1 MYVLHALFTEAGCW
15 ELWAEDSSR
24 PLADEPYTKSSS
36 TATKSRGTVARRHPF
51 AAEPAVLAGLLRAAG
66 EEIADTVRRA
76 DVRGSVPMALPSRA
90 SGPLPSPSFARFVR
104 DVDVAADTRP
114 RSRSRGEPQL
124 RAWIVPTLVLEPRD
138 GAALLAAL
146 DGDRLATFDA
156 DGAETDI
163 PLAESVTFA
172 RAVAQF
178 ADVLVRR
185 GEMLPDLDVD
195 EEHTEHHAVWRP
207 VYALDSA
214 AHRKALI
221 DAMPPVFR
229 AQLLD
234 VDLTGRS
241 ASDVLDGAVNA
252 LVDAY
257 VIAALTGPHGLHGE
271 SLVPPRLL
279 SGPRPRP
286 PVDELWL
293 DALTSAHGNQLDEVR
308 LDLESAEAL
317 MTALDEWRAV
327 HASSAGPVR
336 TCFRLVPPQDGNI
349 DGSGGLGG
357 ERNEEPESA
366 LAAAPQAAVDADA
379 GASQWAVELL
389 LQSVEDPSLLATAHE
404 VWRRSG
410 AARLLK
416 AAGADPRR
424 DLLAGLSRAA
434 RVFPAL
440 GHALRQASPTEV
452 VLDAEGAHEFLTR
465 IAPALAGNGFGVLL
479 PAWWSAGRAELALT
493 LAAGPSS
500 EQPGRIVGR
509 RSGFALDD
517 IIDYEWRASLGGQ
530 TLTEAE
536 FQALAD
542 AKSSLV
548 HLRGRWVEV
557 DRDRLAAGLKALG
570 ARRSGT
576 MRAGDFLRTAMF
588 GVDDSGLP
596 LEQVEARGWLGD
608 LLSGAAEERCAP
620 VPAPPGLNATLRPY
634 QERGVGWL
642 AFMERVGL
650 GAVLADSMGLGKT
663 IQVLTL
669 LELERAALEEMTA
682 NDSALDDPVPDDPAL
697 IESAIDDPAPRHPD
711 ATADGAGPVRRPTL
725 LVCPMSLVANWQ
737 REAERFT
744 PKLELHVHH
753 GAERLSGE
761 QFRAAVADAHL
772 VVTTYGLALRDKDE
786 LAAVDWHRIVVDEAQ
801 AIKNAGTKQA
811 RAVRALSAPHRVA
824 LTGTPVEN
832 RLADLWAI
840 LEFANPGLLGSA
852 ESFKT
857 RFARP
862 IERDGDERA
871 AERLRRATGAF
882 VLRREKTDPAI
893 ITDLPE
899 KVEMKVVCNL
909 TKEQASLYQATV
921 DGLLREIAEAEGV
934 ARRGLVLAMLTRL
947 KQICN
952 HPAHFLKDGS
962 RLPGRSGKLAR
973 VEEICDEVLSAG
985 ERALLFTQYAE
996 FGGLLRGHLAER
1008 FGREVAFLHGGV
1020 PRGARDEMVR
1030 RFEQP
1035 DGPPLFV
1042 LSLKAGGVGLNL
1054 TAANHVIHV
1063 DRWWNPA
1070 VENQATDRAFRIGQ
1084 RRDVQV
1090 RKLMCA
1096 GTLEERIDRI
1106 IEEKQDLAERIV
1118 GTGEGWLTELSVG
1131 ELRDVIML
1139 AADAV
1144 VE

>member
-1 MYVLHALFTEAGCW
+1 VYVLHALFTEAGCW

-24 PLADEPYTKSSS
+24 PLTLPAEPAGRGGAARRGGTG
-36 TATKSRGTVARRHPF
+36 TAQRHPF
-51 AAEPAVLAGLLRAAG
+51 AADPAVLADLLRAAG
-66 EEIADTVRRA
+66 DEVAATVRRA
-76 DVRGSVPMALPSRA
+76 DPRGSVPLALPSSR
-90 SGPLPSPSFARFVR
+90 SGPRPSASFARFVR
-104 DVDVAADTRP
+104 DQAAIGAGGSGSGGSSGGGGSD
-114 RSRSRGEPQL
+114 EDEKAEL
-124 RAWIVPTLVLEPRD
+124 RAWIVPTLALGPRD
-138 GAALLAAL
+138 GAALLAVL
-146 DGDRLATFDA
+146 DGERLATYDA

-163 PLAESVTFA
+163 PLADTVRYAT
-172 RAVAQF
+172 AVAQF
-178 ADVLVRR
+178 ADALVRR
-185 GEMLPDLDVD
+185 GEILPDLQVD
-195 EEHTEHHAVWRP
+195 EGNGDHHAVWRP
-207 VYALDSA
+207 TYALESA
-214 AHRKALI
+214 AHRKALL

-234 VDLTGRS
+234 ADLTGRP
-241 ASDVLDGAVNA
+241 ATDVLDGAVNA

-271 SLVPPRLL
+271 SLAP
-279 SGPRPRP
+279 PRP
-286 PVDELWL
+286 PNSLGVKTPIEELWL
-293 DALTSAHGNQLDEVR
+293 DALTSASSNLLDPER
-308 LDLESAEAL
+308 LDLTAAEAL
-317 MTALDEWRAV
+317 MAALDEWRTTHGA
-327 HASSAGPVR
+327 SAGPVR
-336 TCFRLVPPQDGNI
+336 TCFRLLAPEEGA
-349 DGSGGLGG
+349 SAYGGDRADG
-357 ERNEEPESA
+357 ERGEA
-366 LAAAPQAAVDADA
+366 
-379 GASQWAVELL
+379 WTVELL
-389 LQSVEDPSLLATAHE
+389 LQSIEDPSLLATAHE
-404 VWRRSG
+404 VWHRSG
-410 AARLLK
+410 AARLLR

-440 GHALRQASPTEV
+440 AYALREASPTHV
-452 VLDAEGAHEFLTR
+452 RLDADGAHVFLTR

-479 PAWWSAGRAELALT
+479 PSWWSSSGRAELGFT
-493 LAAGPSS
+493 LAAAPKAERTEQGPKS
-500 EQPGRIVGR
+500 EQPGRIAR
-509 RSGFALDD
+509 RSGFGLGDLV
-517 IIDYEWRASLGGQ
+517 DYEWRASLGGQ

-536 FQALAD
+536 FQALAE
-542 AKSSLV
+542 AKSNLV
-548 HLRGRWVEV
+548 QFRGRWVEV
-557 DRDRLAAGLKALG
+557 DRDKLAAGLKALG
-570 ARRSGT
+570 TRRGGA
-576 MRAGDFLRTAMF
+576 MRVRDFLRTAVF
-588 GVDDSGLP
+588 GLDDDGLP
-596 LEQVEARGWLGD
+596 LEAVEARGWLGD
-608 LLSGAAEERCAP
+608 LLSGAAEQRCSAA
-620 VPAPPGLNATLRPY
+620 VAPPGLHGTLRPY

-642 AFMERVGL
+642 AFMDRFGL

-663 IQVLTL
+663 VQVLTL
-669 LELERAALEEMTA
+669 LELER
-682 NDSALDDPVPDDPAL
+682 
-697 IESAIDDPAPRHPD
+697 ESG
-711 ATADGAGPVRRPTL
+711 GAQGRPTL

-737 REAERFT
+737 REAARFT
-744 PKLELHVHH
+744 PGLEVHVHH

-772 VVTTYGLALRDKDE
+772 VITTYGLALRDREE
-786 LAAVDWHRIVVDEAQ
+786 LAEVDWHRVVIDEAQ

-811 RAVRALSAPHRVA
+811 RAVRAIAAPHRIA

-832 RLADLWAI
+832 RLADLWSI

-852 ESFKT
+852 ESFKE

-893 ITDLPE
+893 ISDLPE

-921 DGLLREIAEAEGV
+921 DEMLREVAEAEGV
-934 ARRGLVLAMLTRL
+934 ARRGLVLALLTRL

-973 VEEICDEVLSAG
+973 VEELCDEVLAAG
-985 ERALLFTQYAE
+985 EKALLFTQYAE
-996 FGGLLRGHLAER
+996 FGGMLRAHLAER

-1020 PRGARDEMVR
+1020 PRRARDEMVQ

-1084 RRDVQV
+1084 LRDVQV

-1096 GTLEERIDRI
+1096 GTLEERIDRV
-1106 IEEKQDLAERIV
+1106 IEEKQDLADRIV
-1118 GTGEGWLTELSVG
+1118 GTGEGWLTELSVA
-1131 ELRDVIML
+1131 ELRDVIRL

>member
-1 MYVLHALFTEAGCW
+1 MYVLHALFTDAGSW

-24 PLADEPYTKSSS
+24 PLAD
-36 TATKSRGTVARRHPF
+36 AAGGRADGGGIVAGRARRHPF
-51 AAEPAVLAGLLRAAG
+51 AADPSVLANLLAAAG
-66 EEIADTVRRA
+66 DEIAATVRGA
-76 DVRGSVPMALPSRA
+76 DPRGSVPLALPSHTAGPQA
-90 SGPLPSPSFARFVR
+90 STLFARFLPDASAQKSGIQKSGVQKSH
-104 DVDVAADTRP
+104 AQKNSTQKSSAQKN
-114 RSRSRGEPQL
+114 GGL
-124 RAWIVPTLVLEPRD
+124 RAWIVPTLVLEPRA
-138 GAALLAAL
+138 GAALLAVL
-146 DGDRLATFDA
+146 EGERLATCDA
-156 DGAETDI
+156 EGAEIDV
-163 PLAESVTFA
+163 PLADTVRYA

-178 ADVLVRR
+178 ADTLVRR
-185 GEMLPDLDVD
+185 GEILPDLDVD
-195 EEHTEHHAVWRP
+195 ESGSEHHAVWRP
-207 VYALDSA
+207 VYGLDSA

-234 VDLTGRS
+234 ADLTGRPT
-241 ASDVLDGAVNA
+241 ADVLDGAVNA

-271 SLVPPRLL
+271 SLAPPRL
-279 SGPRPRP
+279 STGDRYKT
-286 PVDELWL
+286 PVEELWL
-293 DALTSAHGNQLDEVR
+293 DALTSASGNLLDPER
-308 LDLESAEAL
+308 LDLEDTERL
-317 MTALDEWRAV
+317 LTALDEWRTTHGTA
-327 HASSAGPVR
+327 AGPVR
-336 TCFRLVPPQDGNI
+336 TCFRLVAPSEGGAATGSAAA
-349 DGSGGLGG
+349 GSGAV
-357 ERNEEPESA
+357 ETVFTP
-366 LAAAPQAAVDADA
+366 AATAP
-379 GASQWAVELL
+379 WTVELL

-404 VWRRSG
+404 VWRRAG
-410 AARLLK
+410 AARLLR

-440 GHALRQASPTEV
+440 GSALRQASPTEV
-452 VLDAEGAHEFLTR
+452 PLDTDGAHDFLTR
-465 IAPALAGNGFGVLL
+465 TAPALAGNGFGVLL
-479 PAWWSAGRAELALT
+479 PSWWSAGRAELGLT
-493 LAAGPSS
+493 LAAAPAAEPAAPAPEPV
-500 EQPGRIVGR
+500 EQPGLVRK
-509 RSGFALDD
+509 RSGFGLDD
-517 IIDYEWRASLGGQ
+517 IVDYEWRVSLGGQ
-530 TLTEAE
+530 TLTETE
-536 FQALAD
+536 FLALAD
-542 AKSSLV
+542 AKSGLV
-548 HLRGRWVEV
+548 QLRGRWVEV
-557 DRDRLAAGLKALG
+557 DRDKLAAGLKAL
-570 ARRSGT
+570 ASRRSGA
-576 MRAGDFLRTAMF
+576 MRAGEFLRTAVF
-588 GVDDSGLP
+588 GLDDDGLP
-596 LEQVEARGWLGD
+596 LEGVEAEGWLGD
-608 LLSGAAEERCAP
+608 LLSGAAEQRCAAA
-620 VPAPPGLNATLRPY
+620 VAPPGLRAVLRPY

-642 AFMERVGL
+642 EFMERVGL

-663 IQVLTL
+663 VQVLAL
-669 LELERAALEEMTA
+669 LELQREHGA
-682 NDSALDDPVPDDPAL
+682 V
-697 IESAIDDPAPRHPD
+697 RH
-711 ATADGAGPVRRPTL
+711 PTL

-737 REAERFT
+737 REAARFT
-744 PKLELHVHH
+744 PGLGVHVHH

-761 QFRAAVADAHL
+761 QFREAVADAHL
-772 VVTTYGLALRDKDE
+772 VITTYGLALRDRAE

-801 AIKNAGTKQA
+801 AIKNAATKQA
-811 RAVRALSAPHRVA
+811 RAVRALPAPHRVA

-832 RLADLWAI
+832 RLADLWSI

-852 ESFKT
+852 QSFKE

-893 ITDLPE
+893 ISDLPE

-909 TKEQASLYQATV
+909 TKEQASLYQAVV
-921 DGLLREIAEAEGV
+921 DEMLREVGEAEGV

-973 VEEICDEVLSAG
+973 VEELCDEVLAAG

-996 FGGLLRGHLAER
+996 FGTMLRAHLAER
-1008 FGREVAFLHGGV
+1008 FGREVAFLHGGLAK
-1020 PRGARDEMVR
+1020 RARDETVQ
-1030 RFEQP
+1030 RFERP

-1096 GTLEERIDRI
+1096 GTLEERIDRV

-1118 GTGEGWLTELSVG
+1118 GAGEGWLTELSVAQ
-1131 ELRDVIML
+1131 LRDVIRL

>member
-1 MYVLHALFTEAGCW
+1 VYVLHALFTEAGCW

-24 PLADEPYTKSSS
+24 PLTLAADPAEIAAK
-36 TATKSRGTVARRHPF
+36 AGRGGPALRSGSGNRAGASMAQRHPF
-51 AAEPAVLAGLLRAAG
+51 AAEPVVLAELLRAAG
-66 EEIADTVRRA
+66 DEVAATVRRA
-76 DVRGSVPMALPSRA
+76 DPRGSVPLVLPSSA
-90 SGPLPSPSFARFVR
+90 SGPQPSIGFARFVR
-104 DVDVAADTRP
+104 DDAEIAAGGSDGGSGSGSGGGSGGGGGRDRRT
-114 RSRSRGEPQL
+114 GAKTQL
-124 RAWIVPTLVLEPRD
+124 RAWIVPTLALGPRD
-138 GAALLAAL
+138 GAALLAIL
-146 DGDRLATFDA
+146 DGERLATFDV

-163 PLAESVTFA
+163 PLADTVRYAT
-172 RAVAQF
+172 AVAQF
-178 ADVLVRR
+178 ADALVRR
-185 GEMLPDLDVD
+185 GEILPDLQVD
-195 EEHTEHHAVWRP
+195 EDNGDHHAVWRP
-207 VYALDSA
+207 TYALDSA
-214 AHRKALI
+214 AHRKALL

-234 VDLTGRS
+234 TELTGRP
-241 ASDVLDGAVNA
+241 ATDVLDGAVNA

-271 SLVPPRLL
+271 SLAPA
-279 SGPRPRP
+279 RP
-286 PVDELWL
+286 PNSLSVKTPIEALWL
-293 DALTSAHGNQLDEVR
+293 DALTSASSNLLDPER
-308 LDLESAEAL
+308 LDLAAAEEL
-317 MTALDEWRAV
+317 MAALDEWRTT
-327 HASSAGPVR
+327 HGTLAGPVR
-336 TCFRLVPPQDGNI
+336 TCFRLLAPEDVTSADRAGT
-349 DGSGGLGG
+349 DRASADRG
-357 ERNEEPESA
+357 ES
-366 LAAAPQAAVDADA
+366 
-379 GASQWAVELL
+379 WTVELL
-389 LQSVEDPSLLATAHE
+389 LQSIENPSLLATAHE
-404 VWRRSG
+404 VWHRSG
-410 AARLLK
+410 AARLLR

-440 GHALRQASPTEV
+440 AYALREASPTQV
-452 VLDAEGAHEFLTR
+452 RLDADSAHGFLTR

-479 PAWWSAGRAELALT
+479 PSWWSSAGRAELGFT
-493 LAAGPSS
+493 LAAAPKDEPKAGRAGQAEKP
-500 EQPGRIVGR
+500 EQPGRIAR
-509 RSGFALDD
+509 RSGFGLGDL
-517 IIDYEWRASLGGQ
+517 IDYEWRASLGGQ
-530 TLTEAE
+530 TLSEAE

-548 HLRGRWVEV
+548 QFRGRWVEV
-557 DRDRLAAGLKALG
+557 DRDKLAAGLKALG
-570 ARRSGT
+570 TRRGGV
-576 MRAGDFLRTAMF
+576 MRVQDFLRTAVF
-588 GVDDSGLP
+588 GLDDDGLP
-596 LEQVEARGWLGD
+596 LEAVEARGWLGD
-608 LLSGAAEERCAP
+608 LLSGAAEQRCTPAT
-620 VPAPPGLNATLRPY
+620 APPGLHGTLRPY

-642 AFMERVGL
+642 SFMDRFGL

-663 IQVLTL
+663 VQVLTL
-669 LELERAALEEMTA
+669 LELERDSDAAQ
-682 NDSALDDPVPDDPAL
+682 
-697 IESAIDDPAPRHPD
+697 
-711 ATADGAGPVRRPTL
+711 GRPTL

-737 REAERFT
+737 RESERFT
-744 PKLELHVHH
+744 PGLEVHVHH

-761 QFRAAVADAHL
+761 EFRAAVADAHL
-772 VVTTYGLALRDKDE
+772 VITTYGLALRDRAE
-786 LAAVDWHRIVVDEAQ
+786 LAEVDWHRVVIDEAQ

-811 RAVRALSAPHRVA
+811 RAVRAIAAPHRIA

-832 RLADLWAI
+832 RLADLWSI

-852 ESFKT
+852 ESFKQ

-862 IERDGDERA
+862 IERDGDARA

-893 ITDLPE
+893 ISDLPE

-921 DGLLREIAEAEGV
+921 DEMLREVAEAEGV
-934 ARRGLVLAMLTRL
+934 ARRGLVLALLTRL

-973 VEEICDEVLSAG
+973 VEELCDEVLAAG
-985 ERALLFTQYAE
+985 EKALLFTQYAE
-996 FGGLLRGHLAER
+996 FGGMLRAHLAER

-1020 PRGARDEMVR
+1020 PRRSRDEMVL

-1096 GTLEERIDRI
+1096 GTLEERIDQV
-1106 IEEKQDLAERIV
+1106 IEEKQDLADRIV
-1118 GTGEGWLTELSVG
+1118 GTGEGWLTELSVA
-1131 ELRDVIML
+1131 ELRDVIRL

>member
-1 MYVLHALFTEAGCW
+1 VYVLHALFTDAGSW

-24 PLADEPYTKSSS
+24 PLAE
-36 TATKSRGTVARRHPF
+36 AAGGRAARGAGMARRHPF
-51 AAEPAVLAGLLRAAG
+51 AADPAVLASLLAAAG
-66 EEIADTVRRA
+66 DEIAATVRQA
-76 DVRGSVPMALPSRA
+76 DPRGSVPLALPSHALGPQA
-90 SGPLPSPSFARFVR
+90 STSFARFLPEG
-104 DVDVAADTRP
+104 APGLHGGGA
-114 RSRSRGEPQL
+114 RGGTGTGSGSGGGTGSGGGRAGKREL

-138 GAALLAAL
+138 GAALLAVL
-146 DGDRLATFDA
+146 DGERLATFDA
-156 DGAETDI
+156 DGAETDV
-163 PLAESVTFA
+163 PLAPTVRYA
-172 RAVAQF
+172 RAIAQF
-178 ADVLVRR
+178 ADALVRR
-185 GEMLPDLDVD
+185 GEILPDLDVD
-195 EEHTEHHAVWRP
+195 EGNGEHHAVWRP
-207 VYALDSA
+207 VYALESA

-234 VDLTGRS
+234 VEPVGRP
-241 ASDVLDGAVNA
+241 AAHVLDGAVNA

-271 SLVPPRLL
+271 SLAPPRTGSSSPL
-279 SGPRPRP
+279 RA
-286 PVDELWL
+286 PVEELWL
-293 DALTSAHGNQLDEVR
+293 DALTSASGNLLDPER
-308 LDLESAEAL
+308 LDLVDAEQL
-317 MTALDEWRAV
+317 LTALDEWRTTHGTA
-327 HASSAGPVR
+327 AGPVR
-336 TCFRLVPPQDGNI
+336 TCFRLVAPPDGDMGVGN
-349 DGSGGLGG
+349 GGGGGGGAGGGAGGG
-357 ERNEEPESA
+357 EARGGRW
-366 LAAAPQAAVDADA
+366 V
-379 GASQWAVELL
+379 VELL
-389 LQSVEDPSLLATAHE
+389 LQSAEDPSLLASAHE
-404 VWRRSG
+404 VWHRSG
-410 AARLLK
+410 AARLLR
-416 AAGADPRR
+416 AVGADPRR
-424 DLLAGLSRAA
+424 DLLAGLGRAA

-440 GHALRQASPTEV
+440 GYALRQAAPTEV
-452 VLDAEGAHEFLTR
+452 VLDADGAHDFLTR
-465 IAPALAGNGFGVLL
+465 TAPALAGNGFGVLL
-479 PAWWSAGRAELALT
+479 PSWWSAGRAELSLT
-493 LAAGPSS
+493 LAAAVPAG
-500 EQPGRIVGR
+500 QPGRVRR
-509 RSGFALDD
+509 RSAFGLDD
-517 IIDYEWRASLGGQ
+517 LVEYEWRASLGGQ
-530 TLTEAE
+530 SLTEAE
-536 FQALAD
+536 FQALAE
-542 AKSSLV
+542 AKSGLV
-548 HLRGRWVEV
+548 HLRGKWVEV
-557 DRDRLAAGLKALG
+557 DRDKLAAGLKALG
-570 ARRSGT
+570 SRRSGQ
-576 MRAGDFLRTAMF
+576 MRAGEFLRTAMF
-588 GVDDSGLP
+588 GLDDDGLP
-596 LEQVEARGWLGD
+596 LEGVEAQGWLGD
-608 LLSGAAEERCAP
+608 LLSGAAEQRCAP
-620 VPAPPGLNATLRPY
+620 AAAPAGLHAVLRPY

-669 LELERAALEEMTA
+669 LEAEREQK
-682 NDSALDDPVPDDPAL
+682 
-697 IESAIDDPAPRHPD
+697 
-711 ATADGAGPVRRPTL
+711 RRGGRRATL

-737 REAERFT
+737 REAARFT
-744 PKLELHVHH
+744 PGLEVHVHH

-772 VVTTYGLALRDKDE
+772 IITTYGLALRDRAE

-811 RAVRALSAPHRVA
+811 RAVRALAAPHRIA

-832 RLADLWAI
+832 RLADLWSI
-840 LEFANPGLLGSA
+840 LEFANPGLLGTA
-852 ESFKT
+852 ESFKE

-893 ITDLPE
+893 ISDLPE

-921 DGLLREIAEAEGV
+921 DGMLREIAEADGV
-934 ARRGLVLAMLTRL
+934 GRRGLVLALLTRL

-973 VEEICDEVLSAG
+973 VEELCDEVLAAG
-985 ERALLFTQYAE
+985 EKALLFTQYAE
-996 FGGLLRGHLAER
+996 FGGMLRAHLAER

-1020 PRGARDEMVR
+1020 PKRARDELVL
-1030 RFEQP
+1030 RFEEP

-1096 GTLEERIDRI
+1096 GTLEERIDRV
-1106 IEEKQDLAERIV
+1106 IEDKQDLAERIV
-1118 GTGEGWLTELSVG
+1118 GTGEGWLTELSVA
-1131 ELRDVIML
+1131 ELRDVIRL

-1144 VE
+1144 AE

>member
-1 MYVLHALFTEAGCW
+1 VYVLHALFTDAGSW

-24 PLADEPYTKSSS
+24 PLVAPAGGGT
-36 TATKSRGTVARRHPF
+36 RGGAGMARRHPF
-51 AAEPAVLAGLLRAAG
+51 AADPDVLLDLLTAAG
-66 EEIADTVRRA
+66 DEIAATVRRA
-76 DVRGSVPMALPSRA
+76 DPRGSLPLALPTRGA
-90 SGPLPSPSFARFVR
+90 GPLPSTGFARFLPEHEA
-104 DVDVAADTRP
+104 DAPSDGSGGDADSDGAA
-114 RSRSRGEPQL
+114 EL
-124 RAWIVPTLVLEPRD
+124 RAWIVPTLVLEPRA
-138 GAALLAAL
+138 GAALLAVL
-146 DGDRLATFDA
+146 DGERLATFDA
-156 DGAETDI
+156 DGAETDV
-163 PLAESVTFA
+163 PLAETVRYA

-178 ADVLVRR
+178 ADALVRR
-185 GEMLPDLDVD
+185 GEILPDLDVD
-195 EEHTEHHAVWRP
+195 EASSEHHAVWRP

-234 VDLTGRS
+234 VDPVGRP

-252 LVDAY
+252 LIDAY
-257 VIAALTGPHGLHGE
+257 VIASLTGPHGLHGE
-271 SLVPPRLL
+271 SLAPPR
-279 SGPRPRP
+279 SGSNSGLRLKT
-286 PVDELWL
+286 PVEELWL
-293 DALTSAHGNQLDEVR
+293 DALTSAHGNLLDPER
-308 LDLESAEAL
+308 LDLVDAERL
-317 MTALDEWRAV
+317 LGALDEWRTT
-327 HASSAGPVR
+327 HGTSAGPVR
-336 TCFRLVPPQDGNI
+336 TCFRLVAPPDG
-349 DGSGGLGG
+349 DVH
-357 ERNEEPESA
+357 A
-366 LAAAPQAAVDADA
+366 LW
-379 GASQWAVELL
+379 SVELL

-404 VWRRSG
+404 VWHRSG
-410 AARLLK
+410 AARLLR

-440 GHALRQASPTEV
+440 GSALRQAAPTEV
-452 VLDAEGAHEFLTR
+452 PLDADGAHGFLTR

-479 PAWWSAGRAELALT
+479 PSWWSAGRAELGLT
-493 LAAGPSS
+493 LAAREAGRV
-500 EQPGRIVGR
+500 EQPGRVAR
-509 RSGFALDD
+509 RSGGFGLDD
-517 IIDYEWRASLGGQ
+517 LVDYEWRASLGGQ
-530 TLTEAE
+530 QLTEAE
-536 FQALAD
+536 FQALAE
-542 AKSSLV
+542 AKSNLV
-548 HLRGRWVEV
+548 QVRGRWVEV
-557 DRDRLAAGLKALG
+557 DRDKLAAGLAALG
-570 ARRSGT
+570 ERRSGE
-576 MRAGDFLRTAMF
+576 MRAGEFLRTALF
-588 GVDDSGLP
+588 GLDDAGLP
-596 LEQVEARGWLGD
+596 LEGVEAEGWLGD
-608 LLSGAAEERCAP
+608 LLSGVAEQRCEPAS
-620 VPAPPGLNATLRPY
+620 APPGLHAVLRPY

-642 AFMERVGL
+642 GFMERVGL

-669 LELERAALEEMTA
+669 LEAEREQRER
-682 NDSALDDPVPDDPAL
+682 DG
-697 IESAIDDPAPRHPD
+697 APRR
-711 ATADGAGPVRRPTL
+711 ATL

-737 REAERFT
+737 REAARFT
-744 PKLELHVHH
+744 PALEVHVHH
-753 GAERLSGE
+753 GAERLSGG

-772 VVTTYGLALRDKDE
+772 VITTYGLALRDKDE
-786 LAAVDWHRIVVDEAQ
+786 LAAVDWHRVVVDEAQ

-811 RAVRALSAPHRVA
+811 RAVRALPAPHRVA

-832 RLADLWAI
+832 RLADLWSI
-840 LEFANPGLLGSA
+840 LEFANPGLLGTA
-852 ESFKT
+852 ESFKE
-857 RFARP
+857 RYARP

-893 ITDLPE
+893 ISDLPE

-921 DGLLREIAEAEGV
+921 DELLREIAEAEGV

-973 VEEICDEVLSAG
+973 VEELCDEVLAAG
-985 ERALLFTQYAE
+985 EKALLFTQYAE
-996 FGGLLRGHLAER
+996 FGGMLRAHLAER

-1020 PRGARDEMVR
+1020 PKKQRDELVLN
-1030 RFEQP
+1030 FEKD

-1096 GTLEERIDRI
+1096 GTLEERIDRV
-1106 IEEKQDLAERIV
+1106 IEDKLDLAEKIV
-1118 GTGEGWLTELSVG
+1118 GTGEGWLTELSVA
-1131 ELRDVIML
+1131 ELRDVIRL

>member
-1 MYVLHALFTEAGCW
+1 
-15 ELWAEDSSR
+15 
-24 PLADEPYTKSSS
+24 
-36 TATKSRGTVARRHPF
+36 
-51 AAEPAVLAGLLRAAG
+51 
-66 EEIADTVRRA
+66 
-76 DVRGSVPMALPSRA
+76 
-90 SGPLPSPSFARFVR
+90 
-104 DVDVAADTRP
+104 
-114 RSRSRGEPQL
+114 
-124 RAWIVPTLVLEPRD
+124 
-138 GAALLAAL
+138 
-146 DGDRLATFDA
+146 
-156 DGAETDI
+156 
-163 PLAESVTFA
+163 
-172 RAVAQF
+172 
-178 ADVLVRR
+178 
-185 GEMLPDLDVD
+185 
-195 EEHTEHHAVWRP
+195 
-207 VYALDSA
+207 
-214 AHRKALI
+214 
-221 DAMPPVFR
+221 MPPVFR

-234 VDLTGRS
+234 ADLTGRP
-241 ASDVLDGAVNA
+241 AGDVLDGAVNA

-271 SLVPPRLL
+271 SLGPPR
-279 SGPRPRP
+279 
-286 PVDELWL
+286 PVTGSRAHMQVEELWL
-293 DALTSAHGNQLDEVR
+293 DALTSAHGNRLDEER
-308 LDLESAEAL
+308 LDFEGAEAL

-327 HASSAGPVR
+327 HGTTAGPVR
-336 TCFRLVPPQDGNI
+336 TCFRLVPPQGGDI
-349 DGSGGLGG
+349 DGDGALNGEESQGSAPSGAG
-357 ERNEEPESA
+357 EN
-366 LAAAPQAAVDADA
+366 
-379 GASQWAVELL
+379 ASQWTVELL
-389 LQSVEDPSLLATAHE
+389 LQSVEDPSLLATGHE

-440 GHALRQASPTEV
+440 GFALRQASPTEV
-452 VLDAEGAHEFLTR
+452 VLNAEGAHDFLTR
-465 IAPALAGNGFGVLL
+465 IAPALTGNGFGVLL
-479 PAWWSAGRAELALT
+479 PAWWSAGHAELTLT
-493 LAAGPSS
+493 LAAGPSAR
-500 EQPGRIVGR
+500 QPGRIAGR
-509 RSGFALDD
+509 RSGFGLDD
-517 IIDYEWRASLGGQ
+517 IVDYEWRASLGGQ
-530 TLTEAE
+530 ALTEGE
-536 FQALAD
+536 FQALAE

-548 HLRGRWVEV
+548 QLRGRWVEV
-557 DRDRLAAGLKALG
+557 DRERLAAGLRALG
-570 ARRSGT
+570 ARRGGA

-588 GVDDSGLP
+588 GLDDSGLP

-608 LLSGAAEERCAP
+608 LLSGAAEQRCEP
-620 VPAPPGLNATLRPY
+620 ITAPPGLNATLRPY

-642 AFMERVGL
+642 AFMERLGL

-663 IQVLTL
+663 IQVLAL
-669 LELERAALEEMTA
+669 LELERARLE
-682 NDSALDDPVPDDPAL
+682 
-697 IESAIDDPAPRHPD
+697 D
-711 ATADGAGPVRRPTL
+711 ADAQGAGPARRPTL

-753 GAERLSGE
+753 GAERLSGG

-832 RLADLWAI
+832 RLADLWSI
-840 LEFANPGLLGSA
+840 LEFANPGLLGTA

-893 ITDLPE
+893 ISDLPE

-921 DGLLREIAEAEGV
+921 DELLREIEQADGV

-985 ERALLFTQYAE
+985 ERALLF
-996 FGGLLRGHLAER
+996 
-1008 FGREVAFLHGGV
+1008 
-1020 PRGARDEMVR
+1020 
-1030 RFEQP
+1030 
-1035 DGPPLFV
+1035 
-1042 LSLKAGGVGLNL
+1042 
-1054 TAANHVIHV
+1054 
-1063 DRWWNPA
+1063 
-1070 VENQATDRAFRIGQ
+1070 
-1084 RRDVQV
+1084 
-1090 RKLMCA
+1090 
-1096 GTLEERIDRI
+1096 
-1106 IEEKQDLAERIV
+1106 
-1118 GTGEGWLTELSVG
+1118 
-1131 ELRDVIML
+1131 
-1139 AADAV
+1139 
-1144 VE
+1144 

>member
-1 MYVLHALFTEAGCW
+1 MYVLHALFTDVGCW

-24 PLADEPYTKSSS
+24 PLTDAAADQR
-36 TATKSRGTVARRHPF
+36 ATRGGGGMARRHPF
-51 AAEPAVLAGLLRAAG
+51 AADPAVLAKLLAAAG
-66 EEIADTVRRA
+66 DEMSAIVRRA
-76 DVRGSVPMALPSRA
+76 DARGSVPLALPSGH
-90 SGPLPSPSFARFVR
+90 SGPLASTSFARFV
-104 DVDVAADTRP
+104 DADATNAP
-114 RSRSRGEPQL
+114 SRERKGHAGL
-124 RAWIVPTLVLEPRD
+124 RAWIVPTLVFEPDD

-146 DGDRLATFDA
+146 DSERLATFDA
-156 DGAETDI
+156 DGAETDV
-163 PLAESVTFA
+163 PLAETVRFA
-172 RAVAQF
+172 RAVAQY
-178 ADVLVRR
+178 ADALVRR
-185 GEMLPDLDVD
+185 GEILPDLDVD
-195 EEHTEHHAVWRP
+195 EDTGDHHAVWRP
-207 VYALDSA
+207 VYTLDSA

-234 VDLTGRS
+234 ADLTGRP

-271 SLVPPRLL
+271 SLAPPRAA
-279 SGPRPRP
+279 SGAQLKT

-293 DALTSAHGNQLDEVR
+293 DALTSAHGNLLDPER
-308 LDLESAEAL
+308 LDLEDAERL
-317 MTALDEWRAV
+317 LTALDEWRTT
-327 HASSAGPVR
+327 HGTGTGPVR
-336 TCFRLVPPQDGNI
+336 TCFRLTAPQDGSG
-349 DGSGGLGG
+349 DGVGDANGVGVDGAGDAVGHGGVGHGGVGDGRVGDGAGVGIGNGGARSGQ
-357 ERNEEPESA
+357 SA
-366 LAAAPQAAVDADA
+366 RAQA
-379 GASQWAVELL
+379 WRVELL

-404 VWRRSG
+404 VWHRTG
-410 AARLLK
+410 AARLLR

-424 DLLAGLSRAA
+424 DLLAGLGRAA
-434 RVFPAL
+434 RVFPAV
-440 GHALRQASPTEV
+440 GYALRQASPTEV
-452 VLDAEGAHEFLTR
+452 LLDTDGAHDFLTR
-465 IAPALAGNGFGVLL
+465 IAPALIGNGFGVLL
-479 PAWWSAGRAELALT
+479 PSWWSAGRAELALT
-493 LAAGPSS
+493 LAAAPKA
-500 EQPGRIVGR
+500 EQPGQSAR
-509 RSGFALDD
+509 RSGFGLDD
-517 IIDYEWRASLGGQ
+517 LVDYEWRVALGGQ

-536 FQALAD
+536 FQALAE
-542 AKSSLV
+542 AKGNLV
-548 HLRGRWVEV
+548 RLRGRWVEV

-570 ARRSGT
+570 TRRSGA

-588 GVDDSGLP
+588 GLDDDGLP
-596 LEQVEARGWLGD
+596 LEGVEADGWLGD
-608 LLSGAAEERCAP
+608 LLSGAAEQRC
-620 VPAPPGLNATLRPY
+620 VPAEAPPGLHATLRPY

-669 LELERAALEEMTA
+669 LEMERAERAQ
-682 NDSALDDPVPDDPAL
+682 P
-697 IESAIDDPAPRHPD
+697 
-711 ATADGAGPVRRPTL
+711 RPTL

-737 REAERFT
+737 REAARFT
-744 PKLELHVHH
+744 PQLTVHVHH
-753 GAERLSGE
+753 GAERYSGD

-772 VVTTYGLALRDKDE
+772 VITTYGLALRDRAE
-786 LAAVDWHRIVVDEAQ
+786 LAAVDWHRVVVDEAQ

-811 RAVRALSAPHRVA
+811 RAVRALAAPHRVA

-832 RLADLWAI
+832 RLADLWSI

-852 ESFKT
+852 ESFKA

-871 AERLRRATGAF
+871 AARLRRATGAF

-893 ITDLPE
+893 ISDLPE

-921 DGLLREIAEAEGV
+921 DAMLHEIAHAQGV
-934 ARRGLVLAMLTRL
+934 GRRGLVLALLTRL

-952 HPAHFLKDGS
+952 HPAHFLRDGS

-973 VEEICDEVLSAG
+973 VEELCDEVLAAG
-985 ERALLFTQYAE
+985 EKALLFTQYAE
-996 FGGLLRGHLAER
+996 FGGMLRAHLAER
-1008 FGREVAFLHGGV
+1008 FGREVAFLHGGL
-1020 PRGARDEMVR
+1020 PKRARDEAVL
-1030 RFEQP
+1030 RFERT

-1096 GTLEERIDRI
+1096 GTLEERIDRV
-1106 IEEKQDLAERIV
+1106 IEEKQDLADRIV
-1118 GTGEGWLTELSVG
+1118 GTGEGWLTELSVAQ
-1131 ELRDVIML
+1131 LRDVIRL

>member
-24 PLADEPYTKSSS
+24 PLTLPVEPTGRE
-36 TATKSRGTVARRHPF
+36 TAAGRGGAARRSGAGMAQRHPF
-51 AAEPAVLAGLLRAAG
+51 AADPAVLADLLRAAG
-66 EEIADTVRRA
+66 DEVAATVRRA
-76 DVRGSVPMALPSRA
+76 DPRGSVPLALPSSR
-90 SGPLPSPSFARFVR
+90 SGPRPSTGFARFVR
-104 DVDVAADTRP
+104 DQGALGADG
-114 RSRSRGEPQL
+114 SGSGSGDDGSDEGEKAEL
-124 RAWIVPTLVLEPRD
+124 RAWIVPTLALGPRD
-138 GAALLAAL
+138 GAALLAVL
-146 DGDRLATFDA
+146 DGERLATYDA
-156 DGAETDI
+156 EGAETDI
-163 PLAESVTFA
+163 PLADTVRYAT
-172 RAVAQF
+172 AVAQF
-178 ADVLVRR
+178 ADALVRR
-185 GEMLPDLDVD
+185 GEILPDLQVD
-195 EEHTEHHAVWRP
+195 EENGDHHAVWRP
-207 VYALDSA
+207 TYALESA
-214 AHRKALI
+214 AHRKALL

-234 VDLTGRS
+234 AELTGRP
-241 ASDVLDGAVNA
+241 ATDVLDGAVSA

-271 SLVPPRLL
+271 SLAP
-279 SGPRPRP
+279 PRP
-286 PVDELWL
+286 PNSLSVKTPIEELWL
-293 DALTSAHGNQLDEVR
+293 DALTSASSNLLDPER
-308 LDLESAEAL
+308 LDLTAAEAL
-317 MTALDEWRAV
+317 MAALDEWRTTHGAT
-327 HASSAGPVR
+327 AGPVR
-336 TCFRLVPPQDGNI
+336 TCFRLLAP
-349 DGSGGLGG
+349 
-357 ERNEEPESA
+357 EE
-366 LAAAPQAAVDADA
+366 
-379 GASQWAVELL
+379 GASTYGGDRADGDRGEAWTVELL
-389 LQSVEDPSLLATAHE
+389 LQSIEDPSLLATAHE
-404 VWRRSG
+404 VWHRSG
-410 AARLLK
+410 AARLLR

-440 GHALRQASPTEV
+440 AYALREASPTHV
-452 VLDAEGAHEFLTR
+452 RLDADGAHGFLTR
-465 IAPALAGNGFGVLL
+465 IAPALTGNGFGVLL
-479 PAWWSAGRAELALT
+479 PSWWSSTGRAELGFT
-493 LAAGPSS
+493 LAAAPKAEHAEQAPKSKSEQQS
-500 EQPGRIVGR
+500 EQPGRIAR
-509 RSGFALDD
+509 RSGFGLGDLV
-517 IIDYEWRASLGGQ
+517 DYEWRASLGGQ

-542 AKSSLV
+542 AKSNLV
-548 HLRGRWVEV
+548 QFRGRWVEV
-557 DRDRLAAGLKALG
+557 DRDKLAAGLKALG
-570 ARRSGT
+570 SRRGGA
-576 MRAGDFLRTAMF
+576 MRVRDFLRTAVF
-588 GVDDSGLP
+588 GLDDDGLP
-596 LEQVEARGWLGD
+596 LEAVEARGWLGD
-608 LLSGAAEERCAP
+608 LLSGAAEQRCTAA
-620 VPAPPGLNATLRPY
+620 VAPPGLHGTLRPY

-642 AFMERVGL
+642 SFMDRFGL

-663 IQVLTL
+663 VQVLTL
-669 LELERAALEEMTA
+669 LELERESG
-682 NDSALDDPVPDDPAL
+682 SAQ
-697 IESAIDDPAPRHPD
+697 
-711 ATADGAGPVRRPTL
+711 GRPTL
-725 LVCPMSLVANWQ
+725 LICPMSLVANWQ
-737 REAERFT
+737 REAARFT
-744 PKLELHVHH
+744 PGLEVHVHH

-772 VVTTYGLALRDKDE
+772 VITTYGLALRDREE
-786 LAAVDWHRIVVDEAQ
+786 LAAVDWHRVVIDEAQ

-811 RAVRALSAPHRVA
+811 RAVRAIAAPHRIA

-832 RLADLWAI
+832 RLADLWSI

-852 ESFKT
+852 ESFKE

-893 ITDLPE
+893 ISDLPE

-921 DGLLREIAEAEGV
+921 DEMLREVAEAEGV
-934 ARRGLVLAMLTRL
+934 ARRGLVLALLTRL

-962 RLPGRSGKLAR
+962 RLPSRSGKLAR
-973 VEEICDEVLSAG
+973 VEELCDEVLAAG
-985 ERALLFTQYAE
+985 EKALLFTQYAE
-996 FGGLLRGHLAER
+996 FGGMLRAHLAER

-1020 PRGARDEMVR
+1020 PRRARDELVR
-1030 RFEQP
+1030 RFELP

-1084 RRDVQV
+1084 LRDVQV

-1096 GTLEERIDRI
+1096 GTLEERIDRV
-1106 IEEKQDLAERIV
+1106 IEEKQDLADRIV
-1118 GTGEGWLTELSVG
+1118 GTGEGWLTELSVA
-1131 ELRDVIML
+1131 ELRDVIRL

>member
-1 MYVLHALFTEAGCW
+1 VYVLHALFTEAGYW

-24 PLADEPYTKSSS
+24 PLTQALQQPAARGSRAGRAG
-36 TATKSRGTVARRHPF
+36 TARQGGAGMAQRHPF
-51 AAEPAVLAGLLRAAG
+51 AADPEVLAELLRAAG
-66 EEIADTVRRA
+66 DEVAATVLRA
-76 DVRGSVPMALPSRA
+76 DPRGSVPLALPSSSA
-90 SGPLPSPSFARFVR
+90 GPQPSTSFARFVR
-104 DVDVAADTRP
+104 DDVAIDAAGGRSSAKVGRDTKVELRP
-114 RSRSRGEPQL
+114 
-124 RAWIVPTLVLEPRD
+124 WIVPTLALDPHD
-138 GAALLAAL
+138 GAALLAVL
-146 DGDRLATFDA
+146 DGERLATFDA
-156 DGAETDI
+156 EGAETDI
-163 PLAESVTFA
+163 PLADTVRYAT
-172 RAVAQF
+172 AVAQF

-185 GEMLPDLDVD
+185 GEILPDLLVD
-195 EEHTEHHAVWRP
+195 EENGDHHAVWRP
-207 VYALDSA
+207 SYALDSA
-214 AHRKALI
+214 AHRKALL

-234 VDLTGRS
+234 AELTGRP
-241 ASDVLDGAVNA
+241 AADVLDGAVNA

-271 SLVPPRLL
+271 SLAPPHPPNSL
-279 SGPRPRP
+279 SLKTPIE
-286 PVDELWL
+286 ELWL
-293 DALTSAHGNQLDEVR
+293 DALTSTSGNRLDPER
-308 LDLESAEAL
+308 LDLSAAEEL
-317 MTALDEWRAV
+317 MAALDEWRTT
-327 HASSAGPVR
+327 HGTSAGPVR
-336 TCFRLVPPQDGNI
+336 TCFRLLAPDEGGAAERT
-349 DGSGGLGG
+349 GSG
-357 ERNEEPESA
+357 ERNGGAEASG
-366 LAAAPQAAVDADA
+366 APDGSSPTSGNGRADADR
-379 GASQWAVELL
+379 GEPWTVELL
-389 LQSVEDPSLLATAHE
+389 LQSIEDPSLLATAHE
-404 VWRRSG
+404 VWHRAG
-410 AARLLK
+410 AARLLR

-424 DLLAGLSRAA
+424 DLLAGLSRAS

-440 GHALRQASPTEV
+440 AYALREASPTHIR
-452 VLDAEGAHEFLTR
+452 LDADGAHDFLTR

-479 PAWWSAGRAELALT
+479 PSWWSAGRAELGFT
-493 LAAGPSS
+493 LAAAPHTPRARRSEQP
-500 EQPGRIVGR
+500 EQPGRTAR
-509 RSGFALDD
+509 RSAFGLSDL
-517 IIDYEWRASLGGQ
+517 IDYEWRASLGGQ
-530 TLTEAE
+530 KLTDEE

-548 HLRGRWVEV
+548 QLRGRWVEV
-557 DRDRLAAGLKALG
+557 DRDKLAAGLKALG
-570 ARRSGT
+570 ARRGGA
-576 MRAGDFLRTAMF
+576 MRARDFLRTAVF
-588 GVDDSGLP
+588 GLDDDSLP
-596 LEQVEARGWLGD
+596 LEAVEAGGWLGD
-608 LLSGAAEERCAP
+608 LLSGAAEQRCTPA
-620 VPAPPGLNATLRPY
+620 VAPPGLRGTLRPY

-642 AFMERVGL
+642 SFMAGFGL

-669 LELERAALEEMTA
+669 LELERESGAAEG
-682 NDSALDDPVPDDPAL
+682 
-697 IESAIDDPAPRHPD
+697 H
-711 ATADGAGPVRRPTL
+711 PTL

-737 REAERFT
+737 REAARFT
-744 PKLELHVHH
+744 PGLEVHVHH

-772 VVTTYGLALRDKDE
+772 VITTYGLALRDKEE
-786 LAAVDWHRIVVDEAQ
+786 LAAVDWHRVVVDEAQ

-811 RAVRALSAPHRVA
+811 RAVRSIAAPHRIA

-832 RLADLWAI
+832 RLADLWSI
-840 LEFANPGLLGSA
+840 FEFANPGLLGSA
-852 ESFKT
+852 ESFKE

-882 VLRREKTDPAI
+882 LLRREKTDPAI
-893 ITDLPE
+893 ISDLPE

-921 DGLLREIAEAEGV
+921 DEMLREVAAAEGV
-934 ARRGLVLAMLTRL
+934 ARRGLVLALLTRL

-973 VEEICDEVLSAG
+973 VEELCDEVLAAG
-985 ERALLFTQYAE
+985 EKALLFTQYAQ
-996 FGGLLRGHLAER
+996 FGGMLRAHLAER

-1020 PRGARDEMVR
+1020 PKRARDEMVL

-1096 GTLEERIDRI
+1096 GTLEERIDRV
-1106 IEEKQDLAERIV
+1106 IEEKQDLADRIV
-1118 GTGEGWLTELSVG
+1118 GTGEGWLTELSLA
-1131 ELRDVIML
+1131 ELRDVIRL

>member
-1 MYVLHALFTEAGCW
+1 VYVLHALFTDAGSW

-24 PLADEPYTKSSS
+24 PLVEAAGGRAARTGAAP
-36 TATKSRGTVARRHPF
+36 VRRHPF
-51 AAEPAVLAGLLRAAG
+51 AAEPAVLAELLAAAG
-66 EEIADTVRRA
+66 DEIAATVRRA
-76 DVRGSVPMALPSRA
+76 DPRGSLPLALPSDELGPRA
-90 SGPLPSPSFARFVR
+90 STSFARFLPEDGTR
-104 DVDVAADTRP
+104 AARTT
-114 RSRSRGEPQL
+114 EL

-138 GAALLAAL
+138 GAALLAVL
-146 DGDRLATFDA
+146 DGERLATFDV
-156 DGAETDI
+156 DGAETDL
-163 PLAESVTFA
+163 PLAETVRFA

-178 ADVLVRR
+178 ADALVRR
-185 GEMLPDLDVD
+185 GEILPDLDVD
-195 EEHTEHHAVWRP
+195 EGSGEHHAVWRP

-234 VDLTGRS
+234 ADVTGRA

-257 VIAALTGPHGLHGE
+257 VIAALTGAQGLHGE
-271 SLVPPRLL
+271 SLAPPRLGNGVRL
-279 SGPRPRP
+279 KT
-286 PVDELWL
+286 PVEELWL
-293 DALTSAHGNQLDEVR
+293 DALTSAHGNLLDPER
-308 LDLESAEAL
+308 LDLVDAEGLLAV
-317 MTALDEWRAV
+317 LDEWRTTHGTA
-327 HASSAGPVR
+327 AGPVR
-336 TCFRLVPPQDGNI
+336 TCFRLLAPQDAEIGPEA
-349 DGSGGLGG
+349 GLGAQARAG
-357 ERNEEPESA
+357 AGPGAS
-366 LAAAPQAAVDADA
+366 AAAETGGKARELW
-379 GASQWAVELL
+379 SVELL
-389 LQSVEDPSLLATAHE
+389 LQSVEDPSLLASARE
-404 VWRRSG
+404 VWHRTG
-410 AARLLK
+410 AARLLR

-424 DLLAGLSRAA
+424 DLLAGLGRAS

-440 GHALRQASPTEV
+440 AAALRQAAPTDV
-452 VLDAEGAHEFLTR
+452 PLDADGAHDFLTR

-479 PAWWSAGRAELALT
+479 PSWWSAGRAELGLT
-493 LAAGPSS
+493 LAAAPAA
-500 EQPGRIVGR
+500 EQPGRVAKR
-509 RSGFALDD
+509 RSAFGLDD
-517 IIDYEWRASLGGQ
+517 LVDYEWRASLGGQ
-530 TLTEAE
+530 QLTEAE
-536 FQALAD
+536 FQALAE

-548 HLRGRWVEV
+548 QLRGRWVEV
-557 DRDRLAAGLKALG
+557 DRDKLAAGLKALG
-570 ARRSGT
+570 SRRSGA
-576 MRAGDFLRTAMF
+576 MRAGEFLRTAMF
-588 GVDDSGLP
+588 GLDDDGLP
-596 LEQVEARGWLGD
+596 LEGVEAQGWLGD
-608 LLSGAAEERCAP
+608 LLSGTAEQRCEPAAP
-620 VPAPPGLNATLRPY
+620 PPGLNAVLRPY

-669 LELERAALEEMTA
+669 LEAEREQEKGRERTRARGKAA
-682 NDSALDDPVPDDPAL
+682 
-697 IESAIDDPAPRHPD
+697 
-711 ATADGAGPVRRPTL
+711 RRATL

-737 REAERFT
+737 REAARFT
-744 PKLELHVHH
+744 PGLEVHVHH
-753 GAERLSGE
+753 GAERLSGK
-761 QFRAAVADAHL
+761 QFRAAVAGAHL
-772 VVTTYGLALRDKDE
+772 VITTYGLALRDRDE
-786 LAAVDWHRIVVDEAQ
+786 LAAVDWHRVVVDEAQ

-811 RAVRALSAPHRVA
+811 RAVRALPAPHRIA

-832 RLADLWAI
+832 RLADLWSI

-852 ESFKT
+852 ESFKE

-893 ITDLPE
+893 ISDLPE

-921 DGLLREIAEAEGV
+921 DEMLREIAEAEGV
-934 ARRGLVLAMLTRL
+934 GRRGLVLAMLTRL

-952 HPAHFLKDGS
+952 HPVHFLKDGS
-962 RLPGRSGKLAR
+962 RLSGRSGKLAR
-973 VEEICDEVLSAG
+973 VEELCDEVLAAG
-985 ERALLFTQYAE
+985 EKALLFTQYAE
-996 FGGLLRGHLAER
+996 FGGMLQGHLAER

-1020 PRGARDEMVR
+1020 PKKQRDELVL
-1030 RFEQP
+1030 RFEEP

-1084 RRDVQV
+1084 QRNVQV

-1096 GTLEERIDRI
+1096 GTLEERIDRV
-1106 IEEKQDLAERIV
+1106 IEDKQELAERIV
-1118 GTGEGWLTELSVG
+1118 GTGEGWLTELSVA
-1131 ELRDVIML
+1131 ELRDVIRL